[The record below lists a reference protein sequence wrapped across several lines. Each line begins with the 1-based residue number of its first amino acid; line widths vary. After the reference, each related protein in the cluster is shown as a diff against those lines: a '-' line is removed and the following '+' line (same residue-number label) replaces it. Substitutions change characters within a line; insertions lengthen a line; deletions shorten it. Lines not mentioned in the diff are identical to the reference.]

1 MKLYHYSTAQ
11 YPVLLTR
18 RKTGQ
23 PTPEGVNV
31 SDNYLDHIS
40 FFFDPIPSRIM
51 PEVFSKGHHFWFAG
65 NRIFEHVIEV
75 NELEDNIRYL
85 VVESKREDE
94 LWNRSMQRKFKKAEG
109 KDRER
114 LLKEWHDLIASEKIR
129 WGESGSGRHELKKQ
143 IRKNMG
149 STSLSYIAASTRD
162 DFEDGYNKYAANVP
176 HLMIY
181 PSEGE
186 VPVREVFELKIG
198 SDYRKRV

>member
-23 PTPEGVNV
+23 PIPEGVNV

-94 LWNRSMQRKFKKAEG
+94 LWNRFITKNKHEKNRDRLMKAW
-109 KDRER
+109 DA
-114 LLKEWHDLIASEKIR
+114 LITDEKIR
-129 WGESGSGRHELKKQ
+129 WGESGNSRHDLKKQ
-143 IRKNMG
+143 IRKNTG
-149 STSLSYIAASTRD
+149 TTSLSYIAASTRD
-162 DFEDGYNKYAANVP
+162 DFADGYNKYAANVP
-176 HLMIY
+176 HLMVY